1 MSGNN
6 GCPNDENPYERALRW
21 VKDRETVRGGERL
34 NLSEGDVVSL
44 SALWRVV
51 EATRVLRANVGRTT
65 GPMWSA
71 LDRAFDA
78 LDGK

>member
-1 MSGNN
+1 MLR
-6 GCPNDENPYERALRW
+6 DLRASLDDSRA
-21 VKDRETVRGGERL
+21 
-34 NLSEGDVVSL
+34 VVD
-44 SALWRVV
+44 A
-51 EATRVLRANVGRTT
+51 ARVLRANVGRTT